1 MIHMQCSKCGKMLK
15 ASDAAAKKKAKCPR
29 CGAILTVP
37 ALSSSSRRTNTN
49 GSPYNDVAPQPDLS
63 TEIGCPHCARA
74 IRADPKQAGQTVGCP
89 YCGGSMVVPGASRPL
104 AASPVAG
111 PAITLR
117 CPHCQS
123 MQIFDGSLA
132 GQIVTCPQCRLA
144 LQVPA
149 PQGQV
154 VGSLSASTRPRDQFE
169 FGSDR
174 EEELTSRRRRRNRG
188 NGTLALILGL
198 LAFFVFPLLGPVAV
212 MVANGALRDDPD
224 DGCAKGGLVLGW
236 ICTVILILGIC
247 LVGFWI
253 FGVMALLSQTH

>member
-1 MIHMQCSKCGKMLK
+1 VV
-15 ASDAAAKKKAKCPR
+15 
-29 CGAILTVP
+29 LTVP
-37 ALSSSSRRTNTN
+37 SSTPHQNALSGNGIDYNTAT
-49 GSPYNDVAPQPDLS
+49 SQASHD

-74 IRADPKQAGQTVGCP
+74 ILADPNLAGQTVGCP
-89 YCGGSMVVPGASRPL
+89 YCGGNMVMPGAR
-104 AASPVAG
+104 SPQPVRQVAG

-174 EEELTSRRRRRNRG
+174 EEELISRRRHRNRG
-188 NGTLALILGL
+188 NGTWRWSWDWWLSSS
-198 LAFFVFPLLGPVAV
+198 FP
-212 MVANGALRDDPD
+212 
-224 DGCAKGGLVLGW
+224 
-236 ICTVILILGIC
+236 
-247 LVGFWI
+247 FW
-253 FGVMALLSQTH
+253 GRWP